1 MANWFRYLLSPE
13 LLAGELADPG
23 FDAGPLLNSL
33 LTNLLNSQNNG
44 FFTDSPFELWFAEST
59 GKDKLEFYFSTY
71 LHYDIRPDIST
82 PGSECVWIR
91 TELPD
96 PK

>member
-1 MANWFRYLLSPE
+1 MYSFVMLLISRSGSVMANWFRYLLSPE

-59 GKDKLEFYFSTY
+59 GKNKLEFLF
-71 LHYDIRPDIST
+71 YDLSPS
-82 PGSECVWIR
+82 
-91 TELPD
+91 
-96 PK
+96 